1 MGGLWT
7 GFKKDEK
14 TGGLKFGDPA
24 NMTTSIPGLYA
35 MGEVSFAYH
44 GANRLG
50 ANSLLSCIFDGLFG
64 GRCVKNYCTDVAAT
78 AADDVPQSV
87 HDAAVKR
94 ETDRQNWLVNNQG
107 DENPYLLWQEMG
119 RWMTDNCTVVRH
131 NERLQQTLS
140 RCQEWK
146 QRYRRI
152 KLSDT
157 GMWTNQNLSFA
168 RATRDM
174 IVLAE
179 AILQGALL
187 RNESRGAHY
196 KPAYP
201 HRNDEEF
208 LKATI
213 AEYDAAG
220 DSPRMSYSP
229 VDISLAPPRAREYG
243 KKADA
248 PAPAAKPEKAMA

>member
-1 MGGLWT
+1 M
-7 GFKKDEK
+7 
-14 TGGLKFGDPA
+14 
-24 NMTTSIPGLYA
+24 MTNIPGLYA

-64 GRCVKNYCTDVAAT
+64 GTCIRNYITDAAKVASA
-78 AADDVPQSV
+78 DVPQSTF
-87 HDAAVKR
+87 DAVVKQ
-94 ETDRQNWLVNNQG
+94 ETDKQNWLVNNSG

-119 RWMTDNCTVVRH
+119 KWMTDNCTVVRH
-131 NERLQQTLS
+131 NEKLEKTLQQ
-140 RCQEWK
+140 CEQWK
-146 QRYRRI
+146 ERYKRV

-174 IVLAE
+174 IILAE
-179 AILQGALL
+179 AILRGALQ
-187 RNESRGAHY
+187 RNESRGAHF

-201 HRNDEEF
+201 DRNDAEF

-213 AEYDAAG
+213 ATYDAATNSAKISYESI
-220 DSPRMSYSP
+220 DTSLVKPR
-229 VDISLAPPRAREYG
+229 PRTYG
-243 KKADA
+243 KTAAPAKPAA
-248 PAPAAKPEKAMA
+248 AAAATPAPAAV

>member
-1 MGGLWT
+1 
-7 GFKKDEK
+7 
-14 TGGLKFGDPA
+14 
-24 NMTTSIPGLYA
+24 
-35 MGEVSFAYH
+35 V
-44 GANRLG
+44 
-50 ANSLLSCIFDGLFG
+50 NS
-64 GRCVKNYCTDVAAT
+64 
-78 AADDVPQSV
+78 
-87 HDAAVKR
+87 
-94 ETDRQNWLVNNQG
+94 QG

-131 NERLQQTLS
+131 NERLQQTLQ

-146 QRYRRI
+146 ERYHRI

-168 RATRDM
+168 RAVRDM
-174 IVLAE
+174 IVLVE

-187 RNESRGAHY
+187 RNESRGAHF

-213 AEYDAAG
+213 AEHDPATN
-220 DSPRMSYSP
+220 SPRMSYAP

-243 KKADA
+243 KKSD
-248 PAPAAKPEKAMA
+248 PPAAVPVRPEKAMA